1 MNTTTEL
8 LAPNSSHQA
17 WLPLLEVA
25 AQEVFELMLNCR
37 LTMPQA
43 PMEGVRDITSMV
55 GFAGKLCG
63 VFSIQCSYKSAE
75 LMASKMLGV
84 EPDKVGAEVCD
95 AFGEVCNMVA
105 GNFKNKISGLGTG
118 CMLSVPTV
126 ITGTDYRLHSVTG
139 PGPLEVALLFENL
152 PMVISLQIHS

>member
-1 MNTTTEL
+1 MTTTTES
-8 LAPNSSHQA
+8 LAHDNCHQA
-17 WLPLLEVA
+17 WLPLLELA

-37 LTMPQA
+37 LIAPQA
-43 PMEGVRDITSMV
+43 PVEGVRDITSMV
-55 GFAGKLCG
+55 GIAGKLCG
-63 VFSIQCSYKSAE
+63 VFSIQCSHKSAQ
-75 LMASKMLGV
+75 LMASRMLGV
-84 EPDKVGAEVCD
+84 DPDQVGAEVCD

-139 PGPLEVALLFENL
+139 PAPLEVALLFENL